1 MSAQISNLP
10 QGAHQAVTSLM
21 EAAKRIEAG
30 ASTGEETALR
40 RKAREQFA
48 ALGLPTRRLEAWRYT
63 DLAGALQGPL
73 PPLSSSGDIQLN
85 EPFKGALG
93 SLDEALENA
102 RAQAGG
108 ELSASIVFVDG
119 RFSAQ
124 HSRLDK
130 LPKTVRLRA
139 GYVPLANENV
149 GDADDDMLGSLNLS
163 LASDGF
169 EIIVDPNA
177 GAEAFIHLFF
187 ASTHEESCSM
197 HSRANVRLG
206 KGANLKLFETHAGI
220 GDVPCLQTH
229 ITDVTLDESAKLEHA
244 CVEDNGTQHIS
255 LARLKARLKQEAQLS
270 CAALG
275 VGGKLVR
282 REYNVLFEGGGATAK
297 LSALSLANA
306 GETRDINAKLHHKV
320 PDCVSDTLVKS
331 VLTDDARG
339 VFQGLVRVEPGAT
352 QSNGQQTSKALLL
365 GRGASMNAKPELE
378 IFNDDVECAHGSAV
392 GELDQEAL
400 FYLRAR
406 GISEGNARQLLINA
420 FLNDVFERIEDDA
433 LQLAVESRALNWLE
447 DASVQAR
454 EA

>member
-10 QGAHQAVTSLM
+10 QGAHQAVASLM

-63 DLAGALQGPL
+63 DLVGALQGPL
-73 PPLSSSGDIQLN
+73 PPLSSSGDIRLN
-85 EPFKGALG
+85 EPFKGTLE

-108 ELSASIVFVDG
+108 GLSASIVFVDG

-124 HSRLDK
+124 HSKLDK
-130 LPKTVRLRA
+130 LPKSIRLQA
-139 GYVPLANENV
+139 GYVPLADEDVDN
-149 GDADDDMLGSLNLS
+149 DMLGSLNLS

-169 EIIVDPNA
+169 EIIVEPDA

-187 ASTHEESCSM
+187 ASTREEACSM

-206 KGANLKLFETHAGI
+206 KGANLKLFETHAGMR
-220 GDVPCLQTH
+220 GVPCLQTH
-229 ITDVTLDESAKLEHA
+229 ITNVTLDESAKLEHA

-275 VGGKLVR
+275 AGGKLVR
-282 REYNVLFEGGGATAK
+282 REYNILFEGGGATAK

-306 GETRDINAKLHHKV
+306 GETRDINAKLHHKI
-320 PDCVSDTLVKS
+320 PECVSNTLVKS

-378 IFNDDVECAHGSAV
+378 IFNDDVECAHGSAI
-392 GELDQEAL
+392 GELDQDAL

-406 GISEGNARQLLINA
+406 GISESTARQLLINA

-433 LQLAVESRALNWLE
+433 LRLAVESRALNWLE
-447 DASVQAR
+447 DASAQTR

>member
-10 QGAHQAVTSLM
+10 QGAHQAVMSLM

-63 DLAGALQGPL
+63 DLVGALQGPL
-73 PPLSSSGDIQLN
+73 PPLSSSGDIQLK
-85 EPFKGALG
+85 EPFKGTLE
-93 SLDEALENA
+93 SLDAALEDA

-108 ELSASIVFVDG
+108 GLSASIVFVDG

-124 HSRLDK
+124 HSKLDK
-130 LPKTVRLRA
+130 LPKGVRLQA
-139 GYVPLANENV
+139 GYVPLADEDLDN
-149 GDADDDMLGSLNLS
+149 DILGSLNLS
-163 LASDGF
+163 LATEGF
-169 EIIVDPNA
+169 EIIVEPNA

-187 ASTHEESCSM
+187 ACTREEPCSM
-197 HSRANVRLG
+197 HSRASVRLG
-206 KGANLKLFETHAGI
+206 KGANLKIFETHAGMR
-220 GDVPCLQTH
+220 GVPCLQTH

-244 CVEDNGTQHIS
+244 CVEDNGTEHIS

-275 VGGKLVR
+275 AGGKLVR
-282 REYNVLFEGGGATAK
+282 REYNILFEGGGANAK
-297 LSALSLANA
+297 LSALSLASA
-306 GETRDINAKLHHKV
+306 EETRDINAKLHHKV
-320 PDCVSDTLVKS
+320 PECVSDTLVKS

-378 IFNDDVECAHGSAV
+378 VFNDDVECAHGSAI
-392 GELDQEAL
+392 GELDQDAL

-406 GISEGNARQLLINA
+406 GISESTARQLLINA

-447 DASVQAR
+447 EASVRTQ

>member
-10 QGAHQAVTSLM
+10 QGAHQAVMSLM

-63 DLAGALQGPL
+63 DLVGALQGPL
-73 PPLSSSGDIQLN
+73 PPLSSSGDIQLK
-85 EPFKGALG
+85 EPFKGTLE
-93 SLDEALENA
+93 SLDAALEDA

-108 ELSASIVFVDG
+108 GLSASIVFVDG
-119 RFSAQ
+119 RCSAQ
-124 HSRLDK
+124 HSKLDK
-130 LPKTVRLRA
+130 LPKGVRLQA
-139 GYVPLANENV
+139 GYVPLADEDLDN
-149 GDADDDMLGSLNLS
+149 DILGSLNLS
-163 LASDGF
+163 LATEGF
-169 EIIVDPNA
+169 EIIVEPNA

-187 ASTHEESCSM
+187 ACTREEPCSM
-197 HSRANVRLG
+197 HSRASVRLG
-206 KGANLKLFETHAGI
+206 KGANLKIFETHAGMR
-220 GDVPCLQTH
+220 GVPCLQTH
-229 ITDVTLDESAKLEHA
+229 ITDVTLDESAKREHA
-244 CVEDNGTQHIS
+244 CVEDNGTEHIS

-275 VGGKLVR
+275 AGGKLVR
-282 REYNVLFEGGGATAK
+282 REYNILFEGGGANAK
-297 LSALSLANA
+297 LSALSLASA
-306 GETRDINAKLHHKV
+306 EETRDINAKLHHKV
-320 PDCVSDTLVKS
+320 PECVSDTLVKS

-378 IFNDDVECAHGSAV
+378 VFNDDVECAHGSAI
-392 GELDQEAL
+392 GELDQDAL

-406 GISEGNARQLLINA
+406 GISESTARQLLINA

-447 DASVQAR
+447 EASVRTQ